1 MDRWVNRERQRE
13 LVKRMVITKGER
25 KTSTTFLLPS
35 WHSQPAASSRHTAT
49 PQNGLLVHIFFSSL
63 FSLLRLR
70 FRGLKK
76 LEKSRKRETKTWES
90 KFFFSS
96 RVYSFVYLLVNFF
109 SFVWLF
115 SWILFIYWD
124 VPLLFSPPYRSISP
138 GSIYFCLG
146 SSLKKLDD

>member
-90 KFFFSS
+90 RVFFF
-96 RVYSFVYLLVNFF
+96 FFQLVFT
-109 SFVWLF
+109 
-115 SWILFIYWD
+115 
-124 VPLLFSPPYRSISP
+124 LLFTCLLTSLALFD
-138 GSIYFCLG
+138 YFLGYCLFTEMFPCFFLLHIVP
-146 SSLKKLDD
+146 SLQDQYIFVLDHR